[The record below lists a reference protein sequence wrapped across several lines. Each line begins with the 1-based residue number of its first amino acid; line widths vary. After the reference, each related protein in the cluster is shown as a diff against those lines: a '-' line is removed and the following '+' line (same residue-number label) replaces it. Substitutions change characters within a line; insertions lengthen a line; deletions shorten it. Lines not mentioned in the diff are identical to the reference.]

1 MGFTRRFVIFPAV
14 FFLLFCSF
22 SSAGEPLRPIKADK
36 PPVIDGKLDDAAW
49 TQAPFVTGFKT
60 FIPDFGRSIPES
72 TVAWMAFDD
81 HNLFFAFRCFDPSPN
96 LIKASMTSRDNIR
109 PEDWVCIN
117 LDSFND
123 QQSLYAFYVNPYG
136 VQSDSRYSA
145 GTEDFS
151 IDLIWYSA
159 GMMNEDGYTVEI
171 QIPLKSIRY
180 STKEPV
186 QMSIFFER
194 QVSRRGEHVSFPELD
209 PKRGYAF
216 LPQMQQLVYPGLKPS
231 TLFEILPG
239 VTYSQKYDRQQG
251 ALSQTERQAE
261 ASLTTKLGLTSDL
274 ILDGTY
280 NPDFSQIE
288 ADAGQVDVNLRFA
301 LFYPEK
307 RPFFLE
313 GSENFNLAGVGDN
326 LQSVVHT
333 RTIVDP
339 VLGLK
344 ISGKLGSSSTLASVF
359 AVDEVSFENPLRR
372 GKNAYFPIVR
382 YKEALGDDSYL
393 GAVYTGRELAESFN
407 RVLGV
412 DGQLR
417 MTPSSMLE
425 FHALGSQSKVLD
437 DEPQLIGHSIALV
450 YRNGTRDL
458 DFSFGVRRISK
469 EFLVETGYLT
479 RNGILSLAGIFRPKF
494 YPSWEIVRRVD
505 LELASTQRQDEYSQL
520 WETTNALTANHV
532 FVNGMNLKF
541 RYAQATEVFLGQRFA
556 TSSLLVSGGG
566 QATNQLNVSAQ
577 YTHARAIYYSAFPYQ
592 GKEQRLSAS
601 VRYQPWNQFEVSGSV
616 AYSLFVRE
624 SDDSTVYDYPI
635 SRLRLTYQFSRYLF
649 VRGIAEYNRFRR
661 TLLTDFLVSFTTIPG
676 TVLFAGYGSLY
687 QKVQW
692 ENSAYVE
699 SDGFLEM
706 KRGFFFKMS
715 YLWRM

>member
-1 MGFTRRFVIFPAV
+1 
-14 FFLLFCSF
+14 
-22 SSAGEPLRPIKADK
+22 
-36 PPVIDGKLDDAAW
+36 
-49 TQAPFVTGFKT
+49 
-60 FIPDFGRSIPES
+60 
-72 TVAWMAFDD
+72 
-81 HNLFFAFRCFDPSPN
+81 
-96 LIKASMTSRDNIR
+96 
-109 PEDWVCIN
+109 
-117 LDSFND
+117 
-123 QQSLYAFYVNPYG
+123 
-136 VQSDSRYSA
+136 
-145 GTEDFS
+145 
-151 IDLIWYSA
+151 
-159 GMMNEDGYTVEI
+159 
-171 QIPLKSIRY
+171 
-180 STKEPV
+180 
-186 QMSIFFER
+186 
-194 QVSRRGEHVSFPELD
+194 
-209 PKRGYAF
+209 
-216 LPQMQQLVYPGLKPS
+216 
-231 TLFEILPG
+231 
-239 VTYSQKYDRQQG
+239 
-251 ALSQTERQAE
+251 
-261 ASLTTKLGLTSDL
+261 
-274 ILDGTY
+274 
-280 NPDFSQIE
+280 
-288 ADAGQVDVNLRFA
+288 VDVNLRFA

-359 AVDEVSFENPLRR
+359 AVDEVSFESPLRR
-372 GKNAYFPIVR
+372 GRNAYFPIVR